1 MEKNKLEN
9 EINRRIGIIKKLPD
23 GFSREI
29 LYSGTSALIFQ
40 KIKNPK
46 KEKLL
51 TELED
56 VYLRRKLK
64 KVI

>member
-23 GFSREI
+23 GFGREI